1 MIFSSIMYIVMFSFI
16 LGNIIF
22 RAKCLL
28 KSYYGKI
35 PIHITSKLRKRI
47 DKIINTRYG
56 IGYKLRNMINLQMYN
71 MTSNDVTGRWF

>member
-1 MIFSSIMYIVMFSFI
+1 M
-16 LGNIIF
+16 
-22 RAKCLL
+22 
-28 KSYYGKI
+28 YGKI

-56 IGYKLRNMINLQMYN
+56 IGDKLRNVINLQMYN